1 MTWQEDFW
9 KIGKLTNI
17 SMEALS
23 NLSNYCLKCSSVS
36 VLSII
41 ASTDLLICI
50 TYISQSKKVRVDNLQ
65 CFVSTFYIND
75 MDNSLESIHEFSFE

>member
-1 MTWQEDFW
+1 
-9 KIGKLTNI
+9 
-17 SMEALS
+17 MEALS

>member
-1 MTWQEDFW
+1 
-9 KIGKLTNI
+9 
-17 SMEALS
+17 MEALS
-23 NLSNYCLKCSSVS
+23 NLLNYCLKCSSVS

-50 TYISQSKKVRVDNLQ
+50 TYHISQSKKVRLDNLQ